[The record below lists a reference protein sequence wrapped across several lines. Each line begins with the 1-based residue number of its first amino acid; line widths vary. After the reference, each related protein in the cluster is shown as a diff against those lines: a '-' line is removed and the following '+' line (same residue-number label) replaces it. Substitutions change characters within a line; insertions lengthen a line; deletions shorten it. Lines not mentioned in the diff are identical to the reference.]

1 MRRVDSGER
10 TIKELKSNFKD
21 IIKQYQIELWEDVIY
36 FDEDDLLFGLD
47 VSDKTYYEY
56 LQIEKI
62 NVL

>member
-10 TIKELKSNFKD
+10 SIKELKSNFKD
-21 IIKQYQIELWEDVIY
+21 IIKQYSIELWEDVIY

-47 VSDKTYYEY
+47 GSDKTYYEY